1 MEISSYSLYVGS
13 GITILAIAINLITGL
28 MARHFNSAVYK
39 LLSLSAGL
47 LFLIASTLYLIAISI
62 SPSFVGVSIICLA
75 QAINSFRGVKLKN
88 DLVIT
93 GQLIARETIGL
104 LLLQALV
111 GLLFFTTQ
119 AELIFASLLFSLV
132 MLTSTIY
139 NLIKMHTKKQLD
151 LSAELPTVSLLVPAR
166 NEDHVLDQ
174 ALENL
179 LMLKYPKL
187 EIIVLDDCSHD
198 RTPQIIKNY
207 AHAGVRF
214 VPGTMLPEGWTGK
227 NHALQTLLN
236 ESSGDYL
243 LFCDVDIRMSAD
255 AVDDMIQIA
264 LVNNLTMISVLPGRR
279 EFDFLAN
286 LVQPLIEFW
295 YVAWPFKT
303 AISGSCMM
311 LKSKELNAIN
321 GFSDYRQSVAPEFL
335 IAKRLKSQN
344 HKLLNG
350 AGYLQVTTRKRFS
363 SIIDTQ
369 VRVLYPLLASSLTF
383 SFLVVILVLLLFVI
397 LPIYALASLNMI
409 YLFIVVIAVLTNL
422 LITTIFNPKNWFLSI
437 INLPFSAVFFI
448 VVVIKSVVDYEFR
461 SVEWKKREV
470 CYPAI
475 EVIPSLPKL

>member
-174 ALENL
+174 A
-179 LMLKYPKL
+179 
-187 EIIVLDDCSHD
+187 CSW
-198 RTPQIIKNY
+198 N
-207 AHAGVRF
+207 
-214 VPGTMLPEGWTGK
+214 
-227 NHALQTLLN
+227 
-236 ESSGDYL
+236 
-243 LFCDVDIRMSAD
+243 
-255 AVDDMIQIA
+255 
-264 LVNNLTMISVLPGRR
+264 
-279 EFDFLAN
+279 
-286 LVQPLIEFW
+286 
-295 YVAWPFKT
+295 YVA
-303 AISGSCMM
+303 
-311 LKSKELNAIN
+311 
-321 GFSDYRQSVAPEFL
+321 
-335 IAKRLKSQN
+335 
-344 HKLLNG
+344 
-350 AGYLQVTTRKRFS
+350 
-363 SIIDTQ
+363 
-369 VRVLYPLLASSLTF
+369 
-383 SFLVVILVLLLFVI
+383 
-397 LPIYALASLNMI
+397 
-409 YLFIVVIAVLTNL
+409 
-422 LITTIFNPKNWFLSI
+422 
-437 INLPFSAVFFI
+437 
-448 VVVIKSVVDYEFR
+448 
-461 SVEWKKREV
+461 
-470 CYPAI
+470 
-475 EVIPSLPKL
+475 